1 MHVAGSPFL
10 AAKWSLPILAS
21 AKLPAMTFPRR
32 IFLLASAATIL
43 LATFTPAFAQTIPA
57 PSSTLTP
64 EEQAVL
70 APFQSVLDGIAKRDQ
85 ALIREQLLPG
95 GMATFLRNGQAVQL
109 HFDAF
114 VAHIH
119 PGAEKLEERIHD
131 PLIRIDNDLAIIW
144 APYDFLIDGKIDHC
158 GTDIANLIR
167 RDGRWL
173 ISGIADNTHSSCPA
187 GK

>member
-1 MHVAGSPFL
+1 MTFSHETPRRTLSCFMQRTPLV
-10 AAKWSLPILAS
+10 AS
-21 AKLPAMTFPRR
+21 AVTILMTMP
-32 IFLLASAATIL
+32 LLASPQTTPAASS
-43 LATFTPAFAQTIPA
+43 TFTPD
-57 PSSTLTP
+57 
-64 EEQAVL
+64 EQAVL
-70 APFQSVLDGIAKRDQ
+70 APLQGVLDGIAKRDQ

-95 GMATFLRNGQAVQL
+95 GMATLIRNGQAVQL

-114 VAHIH
+114 VAHVR

-144 APYDFLIDGKIDHC
+144 APYDFLIDGKVDHC
-158 GTDIANLIR
+158 GTDIANLVR
-167 RDGRWL
+167 RDNRWL